1 MAHIYS
7 KGWFVQELKKL
18 GINKINNR
26 KIETYKGYVLA
37 QEYRKAIEKLSKK

>member
-18 GINKINNR
+18 GVY
-26 KIETYKGYVLA
+26 KIEGKKLETLKAHVLRNHLA
-37 QEYRKAIEKLSKK
+37 QLQEKNN